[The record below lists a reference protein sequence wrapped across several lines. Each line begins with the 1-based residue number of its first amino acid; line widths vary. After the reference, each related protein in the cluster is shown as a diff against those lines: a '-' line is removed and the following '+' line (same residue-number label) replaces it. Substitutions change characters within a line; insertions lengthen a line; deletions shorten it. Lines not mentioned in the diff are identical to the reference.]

1 MVPQIDIDLRAF
13 AVGIFRIEVTAVGR
27 FARLPDRGRDMSAP
41 ASGSTWPQ
49 RLSVRMLWNHTEV
62 SLLSGVDQVYSVVL
76 QRHGQFA

>member
-27 FARLPDRGRDMSAP
+27 FARLPDRGRDISAP

-49 RLSVRMLWNHTEV
+49 RLSVRMLWNHSEV
-62 SLLSGVDQVYSVVL
+62 SLLSGSI
-76 QRHGQFA
+76 RFTP